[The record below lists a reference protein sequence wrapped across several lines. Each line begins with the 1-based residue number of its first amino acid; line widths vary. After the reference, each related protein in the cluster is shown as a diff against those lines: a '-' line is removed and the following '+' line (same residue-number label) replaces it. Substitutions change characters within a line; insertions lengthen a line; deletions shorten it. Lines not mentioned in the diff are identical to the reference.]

1 MRALQLDLTPLLLHH
16 LPHDVL
22 VAILQRTSAD
32 DLDRVEAVPCRAVSC
47 AARADI
53 LWGAAVRRCFGA
65 ALAARVAASL
75 EGEPAEGEGE
85 GVPERVPGWLS
96 ETVRLSWTMQ
106 QAFIASYRAWHAQPT
121 MRTAYRILA
130 RLVPPS
136 FASDP
141 QAWVQKLTSGEPREE
156 DKARVLAFFV
166 QMNARRW
173 ARARDSAAD
182 DVNEH
187 RRVTS
192 VLAHYL
198 TTPKGAEGSSLARAT
213 CRAYTHSFDLAGLDL
228 VAAIRLFM
236 HETQMPKEARR
247 MCHLFWS
254 FAGAYYEQNGGYVPP
269 EPRDLIKGPRPDADA
284 VPNHG
289 RWRSHDHVYLMVMS
303 LVFLNAD
310 AHNPAVTTKLSE
322 QTWVRSTMES
332 LRMNATSS
340 SRLSTLQASYRV
352 LDSSSSSLGA
362 SEVTSDEE
370 EAAEAALGEAYQADS
385 LIRMYRNVSAL
396 PLLSLNDYTSATSS
410 RSSVFRRHQ
419 SDGWR
424 ARISSAIESLSAI
437 ILS

>member
-1 MRALQLDLTPLLLHH
+1 MRALQPYMEPLLLHH

-22 VAILQRTSAD
+22 VAILQRAPAD
-32 DLDRVEAVPCRAVSC
+32 DIDRVAAVPCRAVC
-47 AARADI
+47 GAARADI
-53 LWGAAVRRCFGA
+53 LWGPAVRCCFGA
-65 ALAARVAASL
+65 SLAARVAASL

-96 ETVRLSWTMQ
+96 ETVRLSWAMQ
-106 QAFIASYRAWHAQPT
+106 QALIASYRAWHAQPT

-141 QAWVQKLTSGEPREE
+141 QAGVQKLTSGEPREE

-166 QMNARRW
+166 QLNARRW

-182 DVNEH
+182 DVDEH

-254 FAGAYYEQNGGYVPP
+254 FAGAYYEQNGGYVCIGMCRHSRCFRSMTTLQPLA
-269 EPRDLIKGPRPDADA
+269 RGPRFSGGARVTGGARESPPPSRACL
-284 VPNHG
+284 P
-289 RWRSHDHVYLMVMS
+289 SSCLEFLSYLVI
-303 LVFLNAD
+303 LFGV
-310 AHNPAVTTKLSE
+310 LS
-322 QTWVRSTMES
+322 
-332 LRMNATSS
+332 
-340 SRLSTLQASYRV
+340 
-352 LDSSSSSLGA
+352 
-362 SEVTSDEE
+362 
-370 EAAEAALGEAYQADS
+370 
-385 LIRMYRNVSAL
+385 
-396 PLLSLNDYTSATSS
+396 
-410 RSSVFRRHQ
+410 FR
-419 SDGWR
+419 
-424 ARISSAIESLSAI
+424 
-437 ILS
+437 

>member
-1 MRALQLDLTPLLLHH
+1 
-16 LPHDVL
+16 
-22 VAILQRTSAD
+22 
-32 DLDRVEAVPCRAVSC
+32 VP
-47 AARADI
+47 
-53 LWGAAVRRCFGA
+53 
-65 ALAARVAASL
+65 
-75 EGEPAEGEGE
+75 
-85 GVPERVPGWLS
+85 GVP
-96 ETVRLSWTMQ
+96 
-106 QAFIASYRAWHAQPT
+106 
-121 MRTAYRILA
+121 
-130 RLVPPS
+130 
-136 FASDP
+136 
-141 QAWVQKLTSGEPREE
+141 
-156 DKARVLAFFV
+156 
-166 QMNARRW
+166 
-173 ARARDSAAD
+173 
-182 DVNEH
+182 
-187 RRVTS
+187 
-192 VLAHYL
+192 
-198 TTPKGAEGSSLARAT
+198 
-213 CRAYTHSFDLAGLDL
+213 HSFDLAGLDL

>member
-1 MRALQLDLTPLLLHH
+1 MSCIRDWSHSCYLPHAILPRRAMRALQLDLTPLLLHH

-213 CRAYTHSFDLAGLDL
+213 CRAYRIPLTL
-228 VAAIRLFM
+228 
-236 HETQMPKEARR
+236 
-247 MCHLFWS
+247 
-254 FAGAYYEQNGGYVPP
+254 
-269 EPRDLIKGPRPDADA
+269 
-284 VPNHG
+284 
-289 RWRSHDHVYLMVMS
+289 
-303 LVFLNAD
+303 
-310 AHNPAVTTKLSE
+310 PAL
-322 QTWVRSTMES
+322 TW
-332 LRMNATSS
+332 LR
-340 SRLSTLQASYRV
+340 QY
-352 LDSSSSSLGA
+352 DSSCTRRRCQRRPGA
-362 SEVTSDEE
+362 CATFFGHLRAHTTSRMAATYVSECVGAP
-370 EAAEAALGEAYQADS
+370 AAFAQ
-385 LIRMYRNVSAL
+385 
-396 PLLSLNDYTSATSS
+396 
-410 RSSVFRRHQ
+410 
-419 SDGWR
+419 
-424 ARISSAIESLSAI
+424 
-437 ILS
+437 

>member
-1 MRALQLDLTPLLLHH
+1 MRAIQPYMAPLLLHH

-22 VAILQRTSAD
+22 VAILQRAPAD
-32 DLDRVEAVPCRAVSC
+32 DIDRVAAVPCRAVSG

-53 LWGAAVRRCFGA
+53 LWGPAVRCCFGA

-75 EGEPAEGEGE
+75 DGEAAEAEGEG
-85 GVPERVPGWLS
+85 VTERVPGWLS
-96 ETVRLSWTMQ
+96 EPVRLSSAMQ
-106 QAFIASYRAWHAQPT
+106 QAFMASCRAWRAQPT

-156 DKARVLAFFV
+156 DKARVLAVFV

-182 DVNEH
+182 DVDEH
-187 RRVTS
+187 RRVNS

-198 TTPKGAEGSSLARAT
+198 TTPKGADGSSLARAT
-213 CRAYTHSFDLAGLDL
+213 CRAYTHSFDLAGREL

-332 LRMNATSS
+332 LRTNATST
-340 SRLSTLQASYRV
+340 SRLSTLQASYRA
-352 LDSSSSSLGA
+352 LESSSSSLWA
-362 SEVTSDEE
+362 SDVISDEE
-370 EAAEAALGEAYQADS
+370 EAALGEAS

-396 PLLSLNDYTSATSS
+396 PLLSLNDYTAATSA

-419 SDGWR
+419 RDGWR
-424 ARISSAIESLSAI
+424 ARISSTIKSLSAI